1 MLRCC
6 VSKLYDRKR
15 ERERKRA
22 REQAAT
28 GKDIG
33 RMPSRRERSRHKR
46 CRLDFKAFC
55 LTYFPAAFPWPFS
68 DDHLYVIEEIQ
79 RAVLLQ
85 GLFACAMPRASGKT
99 TLCERAVLWAI
110 LYGHRSYVMLIC
122 ADEDKATERLD
133 TLKMELEENELLFA
147 DFPRVCDPI
156 RKLERMA
163 SRAKGQTYFLV
174 PTHIKWAAKKIVLP
188 TIPRSDCAGAV
199 LRVGGI
205 TSAIVGAVH
214 TQPDGS
220 SIRPDLVF
228 LDDPQTRESA
238 FSPSQSK
245 TREDIISADVLGM
258 AGPGKSMSA
267 LCTLTVKR
275 RGDMADRLV
284 DREIHPLWNGYRSKM
299 IKSWPTNME
308 KWHEYNLLSGEFRN
322 GFYTDHREEMDEG
335 AVVSWE
341 HRKGDSDLS
350 ALQHAMDLFFRSPEA
365 FASEYQNEPIEMVDD
380 DDVLTVDQIVKKVT
394 GNKRGE
400 LPETCT
406 TMSAFIDV
414 HKNCLYWVVM
424 AWEPGFT
431 GYVIDYGTYPEQP
444 VNYFSL
450 LEVRRTLC
458 EAAPG
463 AGLEGSVYAGLKVLS
478 NAIMGRDW
486 PRSDESTLRIGRC
499 LVDANWGQ
507 STDTVY
513 KFVMDSPFAANIT
526 PSHGKYIGAK
536 SIALCDP
543 GKRVQR
549 GEQLG
554 EEWKLRSGRSKIRH
568 VVYDTNHWKTH
579 LQTRLATHIGD
590 RGSISLFGKTHAG
603 DPVTDETHR
612 MIAEHW
618 WSQFSVTTE
627 GRGRKVNE
635 FSLRPELSE
644 DHLLD
649 CAVGCCVAASMQGI
663 SLDSTAGLLKVVR
676 KPRVH
681 KDLAAVQRRNRQTS
695 RAR

>member
-1 MLRCC
+1 MTE
-6 VSKLYDRKR
+6 SYDRRR
-15 ERERKRA
+15 ERERIRN
-22 REQAAT
+22 REQASA

-33 RMPSRRERSRHKR
+33 RIPARQNRPRHKR
-46 CRLDFKAFC
+46 CRLDFKSFC
-55 LTYFPAAFPWPFS
+55 LTYFPAKFPWPFS
-68 DDHLYVIEEIQ
+68 ADHLYVIEEMQ
-79 RAVLLQ
+79 QAVLSE
-85 GLFACAMPRASGKT
+85 GLFAVAMPRASGKT

-110 LYGHRSYVMLIC
+110 LYGHRKYVMLVC
-122 ADEDKATERLD
+122 ADEDMATKRLK
-133 TLKMELEENELLFA
+133 TLKKEFETNPLLLA
-147 DFPRVCDPI
+147 DFPRAVYPI

-163 SRAKGQTYFLV
+163 SRCAGQTYRKK
-174 PTHIKWAAKKIVLP
+174 PTYIEWTAKGIVLP
-188 TIPRSDCAGAV
+188 FIPRSCSAGAV
-199 LRVGGI
+199 VEVGGI
-205 TSAIVGAVH
+205 TSAIVGALH

-238 FSPSQSK
+238 FSQSQCK

-284 DREIHPLWNGYRSKM
+284 DRDIHPRWNGYRSRM
-299 IKSWPTNME
+299 ITAWPTNMDA
-308 KWHEYNLLSGEFRN
+308 WHEYNLLSGEFRTA
-322 GFYTDHREEMDEG
+322 FYAEHREEMDEG
-335 AVVSWE
+335 GGVSWE
-341 HRKGDSDLS
+341 HRKADSDLS

-380 DDVLTVDQIVKKVT
+380 DDVLTVDQIVKKLT

-400 LPETCT
+400 VPESCT
-406 TMSAFIDV
+406 TMSAFVDV
-414 HKNCLYWVVM
+414 HKNALYWVVM

-444 VNYFSL
+444 RNYFTL
-450 LEVRRTLC
+450 LDVRRTLS

-463 AGLEGSVYAGLKVLS
+463 AGMEGSIYAGLKVLS
-478 NAIMGRDW
+478 DVIMTRDW
-486 PRSDESTLRIGRC
+486 PRSDGSTLRIGRC

-543 GKRVQR
+543 GKRAQR

-568 VVYDTNHWKTH
+568 VVYDTNHWKTQF
-579 LQTRLATHIGD
+579 QTRLSTAIGD
-590 RGSISLFGKTHAG
+590 RGSISLFGQTLGG
-603 DPVTDETHR
+603 DPVTDGTHR
-612 MIAEHW
+612 MMAEHL
-618 WSQFSVTTE
+618 WSQFCVRTE

-644 DHLLD
+644 DHFLD
-649 CAVGCCVAASMQGI
+649 CVVGCCVGASMQGI
-663 SLDSTAGLLKVVR
+663 CLDSTAGLVETLRRPK
-676 KPRVH
+676 H
-681 KDLAAVQRRNRQTS
+681 HTDLAGARRRHRQS
-695 RAR
+695 EARR